1 MSERP
6 KIVLIGCARSAG
18 EAVKELS
25 TNAQGLPAHV
35 EWVSI
40 PCGGALDELHILRA
54 FEAGAEQVMVLACYE
69 GACRSV
75 EGNKW
80 AERRVS
86 AARALLEE
94 AGIAGWR
101 LAFRHIAPT
110 MPFDLL
116 RWIEEFREPVTT
128 SQAQPESSTGEAK
141 A

>member
-1 MSERP
+1 MPERP
-6 KIVLIGCARSAG
+6 KIVLIGCAHSAG
-18 EAVKELS
+18 VALEELKS
-25 TNAQGLPAHV
+25 GAQRLPAHV

-40 PCGGALDELHILRA
+40 PCGGTLDELHILRA
-54 FEAGAEQVMVLACYE
+54 FESGAEQVMVLACYD

-80 AERRVS
+80 AEKRVS

-101 LAFRHIAPT
+101 LAFHHIAPS
-110 MPFDLL
+110 MPLDLL
-116 RWIEEFREPVTT
+116 RWIEEFREPAVA
-128 SQAQPESSTGEAK
+128 QEQPESSDREAK